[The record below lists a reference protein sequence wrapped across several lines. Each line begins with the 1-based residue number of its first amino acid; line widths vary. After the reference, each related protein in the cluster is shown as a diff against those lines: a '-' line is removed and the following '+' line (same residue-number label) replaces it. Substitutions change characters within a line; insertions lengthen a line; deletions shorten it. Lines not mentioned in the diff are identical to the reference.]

1 MSSEKEPLIMSSFGE
16 PAAPARGDLWPVVV
30 VGAGP
35 AGLVAAITV
44 ARAGI
49 RTLVLDRRNSVYS
62 HPRATVVSV
71 RSMELFRSWRLEPE
85 LWAGGDDVEWR
96 MLVTKTLSDAASG
109 SLIEVGYPTRTESA
123 RLSPTRPA
131 AVPQDHLEMVLLHY
145 LQSLPAARVELT
157 LAAEDVWETTSGL
170 RLKVR
175 AGEGGISRV
184 IRARYVIG
192 ADGARSVVR
201 QRLGVGIFTTE
212 DLVNAHSVVFHAPL
226 WDVVGPHRYGIY
238 VTETPTPA
246 SFFPA
251 GRGDRWL
258 YGFGFSPEEQ
268 GMARLS
274 EQQVIARI
282 RASAGVA
289 DLRVRAVDQN
299 TFTFSG
305 ALADRFRSGNAFL
318 IGDAAHRVTPRGGTG
333 MNTAIADGFNL
344 GWKLGWVLK
353 SWAPDSLLDTYETER
368 RPVAEH
374 NLARSLDPMGS
385 RRSVHDEVRFDLGDR
400 LPHVWIETQAGR
412 ISSLDLLGPG
422 FTRLTAEGLASLSDN
437 QPELPP
443 VTTHHLDRKTAAA
456 LGADR
461 PGGILLR
468 PDGVI
473 WAPQQSAALAA
484 A

>member
-1 MSSEKEPLIMSSFGE
+1 MSHPV
-16 PAAPARGDLWPVVV
+16 WPVVV

-35 AGLVAAITV
+35 AGLVAAITL

-49 RTLVLDRRNSVYS
+49 RTLVLNRRSSVFS
-62 HPRATVVSV
+62 HPRATVVSL
-71 RSMELFRSWRLEPE
+71 RSMELFRSWGLAPQ

-96 MLVTKTLSDAASG
+96 MLVTTTLSEAASG
-109 SLIEVGYPTRTESA
+109 SLIEVGYPTRSESA
-123 RLSPTRPA
+123 LLSPTRPA

-145 LQSLPAARVELT
+145 LQSLPAARVELA
-157 LAAEDVWETTSGL
+157 LAQDVWKTADGL
-170 RLKVR
+170 RLRLR
-175 AGEGGISRV
+175 AGDNGMSRV
-184 IRARYVIG
+184 IRAQYVIG

-201 QRLGVGIFTTE
+201 QRLGIGNFTTK
-212 DLVNAHSVVFHAPL
+212 DLEQAHTVVFHAPL

-238 VTETPTPA
+238 VTETPTLA

-251 GRGDRWL
+251 GQGDRWL
-258 YGFGFSPEEQ
+258 YGFGLSPEER
-268 GMARLS
+268 GMAPLT
-274 EQQVIARI
+274 EEQVIARI
-282 RASAGVA
+282 RAGAGVTE
-289 DLRVRAVDQN
+289 LPVRVVGQN

-305 ALADRFRSGNAFL
+305 ALADHFRSGNAFL

-353 SWAPDSLLDTYETER
+353 GWTPDSLLDTYETER
-368 RPVAEH
+368 RPIAEH

-385 RRSVHDEVRFDLGDR
+385 RRSVRDEVRFDLGDR
-400 LPHVWIETQAGR
+400 LQHLWIDTPAGR

-422 FTRLTAEGLASLSDN
+422 FTRLTTERSAAQSEN
-437 QPELPP
+437 QSELPP
-443 VTTHHLDRKTAAA
+443 VTMHHLDRETAAA
-456 LGADR
+456 LGADQ

-473 WAPQQSAALAA
+473 WDPPSSAALAA

>member
-1 MSSEKEPLIMSSFGE
+1 MATFGE
-16 PAAPARGDLWPVVV
+16 PTAPEQGDAWPVVV

-35 AGLVAAITV
+35 AGLVAAITL
-44 ARAGI
+44 ARSGI
-49 RTLVLDRRNSVYS
+49 RTLVLNRRNSVFS
-62 HPRATVVSV
+62 HPRATVVSL
-71 RSMELFRSWRLEPE
+71 RSMEVFRSWGLEPE
-85 LWAGGDDVEWR
+85 IWAGGDDVEWR
-96 MLVTKTLSDAASG
+96 MLVTTTLSEAASG
-109 SLIEVGYPTRTESA
+109 SLIEVGYPTRSESA

-131 AVPQDHLEMVLLHY
+131 AVPQDHLEMVLLNY
-145 LQSLPAARVELT
+145 LQSLPAARVELA
-157 LAAEDVWETTSGL
+157 LAAEDVWDTTHGL
-170 RLKVR
+170 RLKLR
-175 AGEGGISRV
+175 AGDSEMHRV

-201 QRLGVGIFTTE
+201 QRLGVGISTTE
-212 DLVNAHSVVFHAPL
+212 DLVKAHSVVFHAPL
-226 WDVVGPHRYGIY
+226 WDVLGPHRYGIY
-238 VTETPTPA
+238 VTETPTLA

-251 GRGDRWL
+251 GHGDRWL
-258 YGFGFSPEEQ
+258 YGFGLNPEEQ
-268 GMARLS
+268 GMAPLS
-274 EQQVIARI
+274 EEQVIARI
-282 RASAGVA
+282 RAGAGVT
-289 DLRVRAVDQN
+289 DLPVRIVDQN

-305 ALADRFRSGNAFL
+305 AIADRFRSGDAFL

-353 SWAPDSLLDTYETER
+353 GWAPDSLLDTYEAER

-400 LPHVWIETQAGR
+400 LPHMWIDTSAGR

-422 FTRLTAEGLASLSDN
+422 FTRLSTEELAAHSDN
-437 QPELPP
+437 QSERPP
-443 VTTHHLDRKTAAA
+443 VTTHRLDRKTAAA
-456 LGADR
+456 LGADQ

-468 PDGVI
+468 PDGLV
-473 WAPQQSAALAA
+473 WAPSPSAALAA